1 MYTNLITEEVMDVL
15 MLSRLQFAVTS
26 MFHFI
31 FVPLTLGLSVL
42 VAYMETRYVRTGD
55 PQFLRMTKF
64 WGKLFLINFALG
76 IVTGITMEFQ
86 FGMNWAEYSK
96 YVGDIF
102 GAPLAIEATVA
113 FFLESTFIGLWIFGW
128 ERVSKKVHALS
139 IWLVALAANLSALW
153 ILLANGWMQHP
164 VGYVLRNGR
173 AEMVDFAALLTNPYG
188 IIKFFH
194 TLFSGY
200 VIAAFFVMGIS
211 AWHLL
216 KRNETNFFQRSFKL
230 AAVFG
235 CVSSLLVFVA
245 GDFHAIE
252 IAKVQPTKFAAMES
266 VWETQKAAA
275 YNLLLV
281 PDEKNERNAVAA
293 FGIPR
298 MLSLLAHHNP
308 NAVVTGL
315 REFPKDDRPP
325 VLPTFL
331 SFRGMAALGL
341 LFMLL
346 SFIAVIK
353 SLRNRIESQP
363 LFLRIMI
370 YVIPLPYIAAQMG
383 WIVAEIGRQPW
394 LVYGVFRT
402 EAGVSQSITMVDVW
416 ISLAG
421 FTLIYGML
429 AIVDLYLLVTNARKG
444 PESASGPEPI
454 HHMPGNAGSQEVAG

>member
-1 MYTNLITEEVMDVL
+1 MDVL
-15 MLSRLQFAVTS
+15 ALSRLQFAVTS

-42 VAYMETRYVRTGD
+42 VAFMETSYVRTGD
-55 PQFLRMTKF
+55 QHYLRMTKF

-128 ERVSKKVHALS
+128 NRVSKRIHALS
-139 IWLVALAANLSALW
+139 IWLVALATNLSALW

-173 AEMVDFAALLTNPYG
+173 AEMVDFTLLLTNPYG

-216 KRNETNFFQRSFKL
+216 KNNETVFFNRSFRI
-230 AAVFG
+230 AALFG
-235 CVSSLLVFVA
+235 FVSSLFVFAA
-245 GDFHAIE
+245 GDFHAVE
-252 IAKVQPTKFAAMES
+252 VAKVQPAKFAAMES
-266 VWETQKAAA
+266 VWDTQKAAT
-275 YNLLLV
+275 YNFLLV

-293 FGIPR
+293 VGIPR
-298 MLSLLAHHNP
+298 MLSLLAHHDGE
-308 NAVVTGL
+308 AVVTGL
-315 REFPKDDRPP
+315 KEFPKEDRPP

-331 SFRGMAALGL
+331 SFRGMAALGM
-341 LFMLL
+341 LFILL
-346 SFIAVIK
+346 SFVAVVK
-353 SLRNRIESQP
+353 SLRNHLSSQP
-363 LFLRIMI
+363 LFLRVML
-370 YVIPLPYIAAQMG
+370 YTVPLPYIAGQMG
-383 WIVAEIGRQPW
+383 WIVAEVGRQPW

-402 EAGVSQSITMVDVW
+402 SDGVSGSITPVDVW

-421 FTLIYGML
+421 FTLVYGML
-429 AIVDLYLLVTNARKG
+429 AAVDLYLLVTNARKG
-444 PESASGPEPI
+444 PEEHPAAGISTAEPAQ
-454 HHMPGNAGSQEVAG
+454 GREV